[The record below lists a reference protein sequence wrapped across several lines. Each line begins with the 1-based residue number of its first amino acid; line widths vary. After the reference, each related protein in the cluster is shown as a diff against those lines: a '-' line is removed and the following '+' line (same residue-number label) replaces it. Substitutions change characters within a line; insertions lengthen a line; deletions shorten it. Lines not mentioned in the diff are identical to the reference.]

1 MVDRDVIFQ
10 KISQI
15 QNCLKRI
22 LDKTQGQSNSLDDI
36 DVQDVFVLNLQR
48 AIQSAIDLASH
59 IVSDEGLG
67 LPDELRENF
76 SLLEKERILPA
87 ALSQRLKKMVGFRN
101 IAVHEYEAISV
112 KVLKSILKNR
122 LKDLEDFYA
131 AVLKF
136 YRL

>member
-1 MVDRDVIFQ
+1 MVDRDVIYQ

-22 LDKTQGQSNSLDDI
+22 QDKTQGRPASLDDI

-59 IVSDEGLG
+59 IVADEGLG

-76 SLLEKERILPA
+76 SLLQKERVIPT

-101 IAVHEYEAISV
+101 IAVHEYESISV
-112 KVLKSILKNR
+112 DVLKSILKNR

-131 AVLKF
+131 TVLKF
-136 YRL
+136 YQL